1 MSHYLIS
8 RIYKS
13 KIPGHPG
20 SAASIAFV
28 KGYILALEDM
38 IDDLKQG
45 DYDQFLTLEAWIKNM
60 LDQATRTLTILL
72 DLNEK
77 EETDDP
83 SDHRLP
89 RLGRQDSRGQDQH
102 DPGNPPSP
110 L

>member
-38 IDDLKQG
+38 IDDLNQG
-45 DYDQFLTLEAWIKNM
+45 AGDCFPTTEAMIRNT

-77 EETDDP
+77 EETDG
-83 SDHRLP
+83 S
-89 RLGRQDSRGQDQH
+89 
-102 DPGNPPSP
+102 
-110 L
+110 